1 MIGGWMIFGV
11 SDVWSYRGQR
21 VIVTGGGGS
30 GMGAAVVAELSELG
44 AEIHV
49 LDLREPAPAVA
60 GFHQIDLKDPDA
72 IADAVQSIGGPIDAL
87 FNCVGVPGPPVVPA
101 LDTML
106 INFAGVRHLTEL
118 ATALMPSGGAV
129 ASIASAAAAGWQA
142 HLDTFLPLVQTD
154 GFAGAREW
162 CADHPD
168 LVGAA
173 YTPSKLAVAIW
184 TADACHALGAR
195 GIRINCT
202 LPGPTETPML
212 PDFKNKM
219 RDGFWDE
226 YPIPLGR
233 FQRPEEQARAMVFIN
248 SRAAAGI
255 TGTAL
260 LVDGG
265 TAGAAATGR
274 ITIPPMQRRED
285 G

>member
-1 MIGGWMIFGV
+1 M
-11 SDVWSYRGQR
+11 SEVWTYNGQR

-30 GMGAAVVAELSELG
+30 GMGAAVVSELSELG
-44 AEIHV
+44 AEVHV
-49 LDLREPAPAVA
+49 LDLLEPATEVA
-60 GFHQIDLKDPDA
+60 GFREVDLKDPDA
-72 IADAVQSIGGPIDAL
+72 IADAVRTIGGRIDAL
-87 FNCVGVPGPPVVPA
+87 FNCVGVPGPPIVPA

-106 INFAGVRHLTEL
+106 INFAGVRHLTRLVTE
-118 ATALMPSGGAV
+118 LMPRGGAV

-142 HLDTFLPLVQTD
+142 HVDAFLPLVRTD
-154 GFAGAREW
+154 SFACASNW
-162 CADHPD
+162 CEDHPD

-173 YTPSKLAVAIW
+173 YTPSKLALAIW
-184 TADACHALGAR
+184 TADACDELGAR

-202 LPGPTETPML
+202 MPGPTETPML
-212 PDFKNKM
+212 PDFKSKM

-233 FQRPEEQARAMVFIN
+233 FQTPQEQARAMVFIN

-274 ITIPPMQRRED
+274 RTLPPMQRRED

>member
-1 MIGGWMIFGV
+1 MTEPLEA
-11 SDVWSYRGQR
+11 WSYQGQR
-21 VIVTGGGGS
+21 VIVTGGGGA
-30 GMGAAVVAELSELG
+30 GMGAAVVSELSALG
-44 AEIHV
+44 AEVHV
-49 LDLREPAPAVA
+49 LDLREPAIEVA
-60 GFHQIDLKDPDA
+60 GFRRTDLKDPA
-72 IADAVQSIGGPIDAL
+72 AIGGAVSAIGGHVDAL
-87 FNCVGVPGPPVVPA
+87 FNCVGVPGPPTVPA

-106 INFAGVRHLTEL
+106 INFAGVRHLTERVL
-118 ATALMPSGGAV
+118 ALMAPGGAI

-142 HLDTFLPLVQTD
+142 QLETYLPLARTD
-154 GFAGAREW
+154 GFDEARDW
-162 CADHPD
+162 CAAHPGV
-168 LVGAA
+168 VGSA
-173 YTPSKLAVAIW
+173 YTPSKLALAIW
-184 TADACHALGAR
+184 TADVCAELGSR

-233 FQRPEEQARAMVFIN
+233 FQTPAEQARAIVFIN

-265 TAGAAATGR
+265 TFAAAATGR
-274 ITIPPMQRRED
+274 VEIPPMQVRETA
-285 G
+285 